1 MAKRVKGEGSWSYPK
16 DGGVRLKVM
25 YDGKAKYFY
34 GQSQSVCLEKKK
46 DFEAL
51 RKKGIDSDN
60 GVTVE
65 KYITNWMVNVKAK
78 KLKKRSYDRLES
90 SVNTWIIPY
99 LGEYK
104 FNKLES
110 ITVQTDLINYMQDCG
125 RSLSSIKKVK
135 DALNGAYT
143 YAIKTRA
150 VDYNPIDAVELPS
163 PEEFDIKEIE
173 YFDKEERQRF
183 IETATSHCLTGRP
196 RYVIGWF
203 MVLMLQTGLR
213 IGEALAIKQSDINLD
228 KRIIYI
234 DSTIVSIKNRKA
246 KPGDL
251 KWLLIDQPLPKG
263 NRSRFVHLNDMAIR
277 AIWEINQAF
286 SYEPDGYLIHN
297 DDGQF
302 YTFGQVDATFKKI
315 LNRAGL
321 KKCGVHSLRHS
332 CAVALLEAKI
342 PIETISDILGHSDIS
357 ITYRV
362 YAKVIEE
369 LKAEAMNIINHV
381 I

>member
-34 GQSQSVCLEKKK
+34 GKSEAICLEKKS

-51 RKKGIDSDN
+51 RKNGIDPDN
-60 GVTVE
+60 SVTVA
-65 KYITNWMVNVKAK
+65 KYVYNWMRNVKAK

-90 SVNTWIIPY
+90 SIMTWVIPC
-99 LGEYK
+99 LGDYK
-104 FNKLES
+104 FNKLDS
-110 ITVQTDLINYMQDCG
+110 ITIQIELIERMQEAG
-125 RSLSSIKKVK
+125 RSLSSIKKAK
-135 DALNGAYT
+135 DALNGAYS
-143 YAIKTRA
+143 YALRTRV
-150 VDYNPIDAVELPS
+150 VDYNPVEAVELPS
-163 PEEFDIKEIE
+163 PDNFEIKEIS
-173 YFDKEERQRF
+173 YFNKEERKKF
-183 IETATSHCLTGRP
+183 IDTATSYCLTGRR
-196 RYVIGWF
+196 RYTIGWF

-213 IGEALAIKQSDINLD
+213 IGEALAIKHSDINLD
-228 KRIIYI
+228 KRIVYI
-234 DSTIVSIKNRKA
+234 DSTIVSVKNRNA
-246 KPGDL
+246 KEGDL

-263 NRSRFVHLNDMAIR
+263 NRSRYVHLNDMAIR
-277 AIWEINQAF
+277 AIWELNQSF
-286 SYEPDGYLIHN
+286 SYDPNGYLIHN

-315 LNRAGL
+315 LNRAEL
-321 KKCGVHSLRHS
+321 PKCGVHSLRHS

-369 LKAEAMNIINHV
+369 LKAEAMNAINHV

>member
-1 MAKRVKGEGSWSYPK
+1 MAKRAKGEGSWSYPK

-34 GQSQSVCLEKKK
+34 GQSEAICLEKKR
-46 DFEAL
+46 DYEAL
-51 RKKGIDSDN
+51 RKKGVDPDN
-60 GVTVE
+60 EITVAR
-65 KYITNWMVNVKAK
+65 YIYNWMKNVKAK

-90 SVNTWIIPY
+90 SIMTWVIPC

-104 FNKLES
+104 FNKLDS
-110 ITVQTDLINYMQDCG
+110 ITIQIELINHMQDQG
-125 RSLSSIKKVK
+125 RSLSSIKKAK
-135 DALNGAYT
+135 DALNGAYV
-143 YAIKTRA
+143 YAMKTRA
-150 VDYNPIDAVELPS
+150 VDYNPVDAVELPS

-173 YFDKEERQRF
+173 YFDKEERKRF
-183 IETATSHCLTGRP
+183 IETATSYCLTGRQ
-196 RYVIGWF
+196 RYTIGWF
-203 MVLMLQTGLR
+203 LVLMLQTGLR
-213 IGEALAIKQSDINLD
+213 IGEALAIKHSDINLD

-234 DSTIVSIKNRKA
+234 DSTIVSIKNRNA

-263 NRSRFVHLNDMAIR
+263 NRNRYVHLNDMAIR
-277 AIWEINQAF
+277 ALWEINQSF
-286 SYEPDGYLIHN
+286 SYEPNGYIIHN
-297 DDGQF
+297 EDGQF
-302 YTFGQVDATFKKI
+302 YTFGQVDATFKKV
-315 LNRAGL
+315 LNRAGM

-369 LKAEAMNIINHV
+369 LKAEAMNIINQV

>member
-1 MAKRVKGEGSWSYPK
+1 MAKRAKGEGSWSYPK

-34 GQSQSVCLEKKK
+34 GQSEAICLEKKR
-46 DFEAL
+46 DFESL
-51 RKKGIDSDN
+51 RKKGIDPDN
-60 GVTVE
+60 EITVA
-65 KYITNWMVNVKAK
+65 KYVYNWMKNVKAK

-90 SVNTWIIPY
+90 SIMTWVIPC
-99 LGEYK
+99 LGDYK
-104 FNKLES
+104 FNKLDS
-110 ITVQTDLINYMQDCG
+110 ITIQIELINHMQDKG
-125 RSLSSIKKVK
+125 RSLSSIKKAK
-135 DALNGAYT
+135 DALNGAYV
-143 YAIKTRA
+143 YAVKTRA
-150 VDYNPIDAVELPS
+150 VDYNPVDAVELPS

-173 YFDKEERQRF
+173 YFNKDERKKF
-183 IETATSHCLTGRP
+183 IETATSYCLTGRQ
-196 RYVIGWF
+196 RYTIGWF
-203 MVLMLQTGLR
+203 LVLMLQTGLR
-213 IGEALAIKQSDINLD
+213 IGEALAIKHSDINLD

-234 DSTIVSIKNRKA
+234 DSTIVSIKNRNA
-246 KPGDL
+246 KVGDL

-263 NRSRFVHLNDMAIR
+263 NRNRYVHLNDMAIR
-277 AIWEINQAF
+277 ALWELNQIF
-286 SYEPDGYLIHN
+286 SYDPNGYIIHN
-297 DDGQF
+297 EDGQF
-302 YTFGQVDATFKKI
+302 YTFGQVDATFKKV

-321 KKCGVHSLRHS
+321 QKCGVHSLRHS

-369 LKAEAMNIINHV
+369 LKAEAMNIINQV

>member
-34 GQSQSVCLEKKK
+34 GQSEAVCLEKKSN
-46 DFEAL
+46 FESL

-60 GVTVE
+60 GVTVA
-65 KYITNWMVNVKAK
+65 KYVDNWIKNVKAK

-90 SVNTWIIPY
+90 SVNTWIIPC
-99 LGEYK
+99 LGDYK
-104 FNKLES
+104 FNKLDS
-110 ITVQTDLINYMQDCG
+110 ITIQMELINRMQEAG
-125 RSLSSIKKVK
+125 RGLSSIKKAK

-143 YAIKTRA
+143 YAVKTRA
-150 VDYNPIDAVELPS
+150 VDYNPVSAVELPS
-163 PEEFDIKEIE
+163 PNDFETKEIE
-173 YFDKEERQRF
+173 YFDKEERKRF
-183 IETATSHCLTGRP
+183 MDIATSYCSTGRE

-213 IGEALAIKQSDINLD
+213 IGEALAIRHCDINLD

-234 DSTIVSIKNRKA
+234 DSTIVSIKNRNA

-263 NRSRFVHLNDMAIR
+263 NRSRYVHLNDMALR
-277 AIWEINQAF
+277 AIWELNQRF
-286 SYEPDGYLIHN
+286 SYEPQGYLIHN
-297 DDGQF
+297 ENGQF
-302 YTFGQVDATFKKI
+302 YTFGQIDATFKKI
-315 LNRAGL
+315 LNRAEL
-321 KKCGVHSLRHS
+321 KKCGIHSLRHS
-332 CAVALLEAKI
+332 TAVALLEAKI

>member
-1 MAKRVKGEGSWSYPK
+1 MAKRAKGEGSWSYPK

-34 GQSQSVCLEKKK
+34 GQSEAICLEKKK

-51 RKKGIDSDN
+51 RKKGIDPDN
-60 GVTVE
+60 EITVSQ
-65 KYITNWMVNVKAK
+65 YVYNWMKNVKAK

-90 SVNTWIIPY
+90 SIMTWVIPC
-99 LGEYK
+99 LGDYK
-104 FNKLES
+104 FNKLDS
-110 ITVQTDLINYMQDCG
+110 ITIQIELINHMQDKG
-125 RSLSSIKKVK
+125 RSLSSIKKAK
-135 DALNGAYT
+135 DALNGAYV
-143 YAIKTRA
+143 YAVKTRA
-150 VDYNPIDAVELPS
+150 VDYNPVDAVELPS
-163 PEEFDIKEIE
+163 PDEFDIKEIE
-173 YFDKEERQRF
+173 YFNKDERKKF
-183 IETATSHCLTGRP
+183 IETATSYCLTGRQ
-196 RYVIGWF
+196 RYTIGWF
-203 MVLMLQTGLR
+203 LVLMLQTGLR
-213 IGEALAIKQSDINLD
+213 IGEALAIKHSDINLD

-234 DSTIVSIKNRKA
+234 DSTIVSIKNRNA
-246 KPGDL
+246 KSGDL

-263 NRSRFVHLNDMAIR
+263 NRSRYVHLNDMAIR
-277 AIWEINQAF
+277 ALWELNQQF
-286 SYEPDGYLIHN
+286 SYSPNGYLIHN
-297 DDGQF
+297 EDGQF
-302 YTFGQVDATFKKI
+302 YTFGQVDATFKKV

-369 LKAEAMNIINHV
+369 LKAEAMNIINQV

>member
-1 MAKRVKGEGSWSYPK
+1 MAKRAKGEGSWSYPK

-34 GQSQSVCLEKKK
+34 GKSEAICLEKKR

-51 RKKGIDSDN
+51 RKKGVDPDN
-60 GVTVE
+60 EITVA
-65 KYITNWMVNVKAK
+65 KYIYNWMKNVKAK

-90 SVNTWIIPY
+90 SIMTWVIPC
-99 LGEYK
+99 LGDYK
-104 FNKLES
+104 FNKLDS
-110 ITVQTDLINYMQDCG
+110 ITIQIELINHMQDKG
-125 RSLSSIKKVK
+125 RSLSSIKKAK
-135 DALNGAYT
+135 DALNGAYV
-143 YAIKTRA
+143 YAMKTRA
-150 VDYNPIDAVELPS
+150 VDYNPMDAVELPS

-173 YFDKEERQRF
+173 YFNKEERKQF
-183 IETATSHCLTGRP
+183 METATSHCQTGRQ
-196 RYVIGWF
+196 RYTIGWF
-203 MVLMLQTGLR
+203 LVLMLQTGLR
-213 IGEALAIKQSDINLD
+213 IGEALAIKHSDINLD

-234 DSTIVSIKNRKA
+234 DSTIVSIKNRNA

-263 NRSRFVHLNDMAIR
+263 NRNRYVHLNDMAIR
-277 AIWEINQAF
+277 ALWELNQQF
-286 SYEPDGYLIHN
+286 SYDPNGYIIHN
-297 DDGQF
+297 NDGQF
-302 YTFGQVDATFKKI
+302 YTFGQVDATFKKV

-321 KKCGVHSLRHS
+321 QKCGVHSLRHS

-369 LKAEAMNIINHV
+369 LKAEAMNIINQV

>member
-1 MAKRVKGEGSWSYPK
+1 MAKRARGEGSWSYPK

-34 GQSQSVCLEKKK
+34 GQSEVVCLEKKR

-51 RKKGIDSDN
+51 RKKGVDPDN
-60 GVTVE
+60 EITVAR
-65 KYITNWMVNVKAK
+65 YIYNWMKNVKVK

-90 SVNTWIIPY
+90 SIMTWVIPC

-104 FNKLES
+104 FNKLDS
-110 ITVQTDLINYMQDCG
+110 ITIQIELINHMQDQG
-125 RSLSSIKKVK
+125 RSLSSIKKAK
-135 DALNGAYT
+135 DALNGAYV
-143 YAIKTRA
+143 YAMKTRA
-150 VDYNPIDAVELPS
+150 VDYNPVDAVELPS

-173 YFDKEERQRF
+173 YFDKEERKKF
-183 IETATSHCLTGRP
+183 METATSYCLTGRQ
-196 RYVIGWF
+196 RYTIGWF
-203 MVLMLQTGLR
+203 LVLMLQTGLR
-213 IGEALAIKQSDINLD
+213 IGEALAIKHSDINLD

-234 DSTIVSIKNRKA
+234 DSTIVSIKNRNA

-263 NRSRFVHLNDMAIR
+263 NRNRYVHLNDMAIR
-277 AIWEINQAF
+277 ALWELNQLF
-286 SYEPDGYLIHN
+286 SYEPEGYIIHN
-297 DDGQF
+297 EDGQF
-302 YTFGQVDATFKKI
+302 YTFGQVDATFKKV
-315 LNRAGL
+315 LNRAEL

-369 LKAEAMNIINHV
+369 LKAEAMNIINQV

>member
-1 MAKRVKGEGSWSYPK
+1 MVKRAKGEGSWSHPK

-25 YDGKAKYFY
+25 YDGRPKYFY
-34 GQSQSVCLEKKK
+34 GKNETVCLNKKR

-51 RKKGIDSDN
+51 RKKGVESDK

-65 KYITNWMVNVKAK
+65 KYVTNWMTNVKAK

-90 SVNTWIIPY
+90 SVNMWIIPY
-99 LGEYK
+99 LGDYK

-110 ITVQTDLINYMQDCG
+110 ITIQTELINYMQECG

-143 YAIKTRA
+143 YALKTRA
-150 VDYNPIDAVELPS
+150 VDYNPMNAVELPS
-163 PEEFDIKEIE
+163 PDEFDVKEIE
-173 YFDKEERQRF
+173 YFNKEERQRF
-183 IETATSHCLTGRP
+183 IKIATSHCMTGRQ
-196 RYVIGWF
+196 RYTIGWF
-203 MVLMLQTGLR
+203 LVLMLQTGLR
-213 IGEALAIKQSDINLD
+213 IGEALAIRHCDINLE

-234 DSTIVSIKNRKA
+234 DSTIISTKNRKA

-263 NRSRFVHLNDMAIR
+263 NRNRYVHLNDMALK
-277 AIWEINQAF
+277 ALKELNQLF
-286 SYEPDGYLIHN
+286 SYDPEGYIIHN
-297 DDGQF
+297 QDGQF

-321 KKCGVHSLRHS
+321 RKCGVHSLRHS

-342 PIETISDILGHSDIS
+342 PLQVISDILGHSDVS

-369 LKAEAMNIINHV
+369 LKAEAMNEINEII
-381 I
+381 

>member
-1 MAKRVKGEGSWSYPK
+1 MAKRAKGEGSWSYPK

-34 GQSQSVCLEKKK
+34 GKNEAICLEKKS

-51 RKKGIDSDN
+51 RKKGVDPDN
-60 GVTVE
+60 EITVA
-65 KYITNWMVNVKAK
+65 KYVYNWMKNVKAK

-90 SVNTWIIPY
+90 SIMTWVIPC
-99 LGEYK
+99 LGDYK
-104 FNKLES
+104 FNKLDS
-110 ITVQTDLINYMQDCG
+110 ITIQIELINHMQEKG
-125 RSLSSIKKVK
+125 KSLSSIKKAK
-135 DALNGAYT
+135 DALNGAYV
-143 YAIKTRA
+143 YAMKTRA
-150 VDYNPIDAVELPS
+150 VDYNPMDAVELPS

-173 YFDKEERQRF
+173 YFNKEERKTF
-183 IETATSHCLTGRP
+183 METATSHCLTGRQ
-196 RYVIGWF
+196 RYTIGWF
-203 MVLMLQTGLR
+203 LVLMLQTGLR
-213 IGEALAIKQSDINLD
+213 IGEALAIKHSDINLD

-234 DSTIVSIKNRKA
+234 DSTIVSIKNRNA

-263 NRSRFVHLNDMAIR
+263 NRNRYVHLNDMAIR
-277 AIWEINQAF
+277 ALWELNQQF
-286 SYEPDGYLIHN
+286 SYDPNGYIIHN
-297 DDGQF
+297 EDGQF
-302 YTFGQVDATFKKI
+302 YTFGQVDATFKKV

-321 KKCGVHSLRHS
+321 QKCGVHSLRHS

-369 LKAEAMNIINHV
+369 LKAEAMNIINQV

>member
-1 MAKRVKGEGSWSYPK
+1 MAKRARGEGSWSFPK

-25 YDGKAKYFY
+25 YDGKPKYFY
-34 GQSQSVCLEKKK
+34 GQSQAICLEKKK
-46 DFEAL
+46 NFESL
-51 RKKGIDSDN
+51 RKKGIDSDD
-60 GVTVE
+60 GITVE
-65 KYITNWMVNVKAK
+65 KYVSNWMKSVKAK

-90 SVNTWIIPY
+90 TIVTWVIPC
-99 LGEYK
+99 LGDYK
-104 FNKLES
+104 FNKLDS
-110 ITVQTDLINYMQDCG
+110 MTIQTELIDHMQNAG
-125 RSLSSIKKVK
+125 RSLSSIKKAK
-135 DALNGAYT
+135 DALNGAYA
-143 YAIKTRA
+143 YALRTRA
-150 VDYNPIDAVELPS
+150 VDYNPVEAVELPS
-163 PEEFDIKEIE
+163 PDNFEVKEIE
-173 YFDKEERQRF
+173 YFDKEERKRF
-183 IETATSHCLTGRP
+183 IEAATSHCLTGRQ

-213 IGEALAIKQSDINLD
+213 IGEALAIRHCDINLN

-234 DSTIVSIKNRKA
+234 DSTIVSVKNRNAKA
-246 KPGDL
+246 GDL

-263 NRSRFVHLNDMAIR
+263 NRNRYVHLNDMAIK
-277 AIWEINQAF
+277 AIWEIKQIF
-286 SYEPDGYLIHN
+286 SYSPEGYLIHN
-297 DDGQF
+297 KDGEF

-315 LNRAGL
+315 LNRAEL
-321 KKCGVHSLRHS
+321 NKCGIHSLRHS

>member
-1 MAKRVKGEGSWSYPK
+1 MAKRAKGEGSWSYPK

-34 GQSQSVCLEKKK
+34 GKSEAICLEKKR

-51 RKKGIDSDN
+51 RKKGVDPDN
-60 GVTVE
+60 EITVA
-65 KYITNWMVNVKAK
+65 KYVYNWMKNVKAK

-90 SVNTWIIPY
+90 SIMTWVIPC
-99 LGEYK
+99 LGDYK
-104 FNKLES
+104 FNKLDS
-110 ITVQTDLINYMQDCG
+110 ITIQIELINHMQDKG
-125 RSLSSIKKVK
+125 KSLSSIKKAK
-135 DALNGAYT
+135 DALNGAYV
-143 YAIKTRA
+143 YAMKTRS
-150 VDYNPIDAVELPS
+150 VDYNPMDAVELPS

-173 YFDKEERQRF
+173 YFNKEERKIF
-183 IETATSHCLTGRP
+183 METATSYCLTGRQ
-196 RYVIGWF
+196 RYTIGWF
-203 MVLMLQTGLR
+203 LVLMLQTGLR
-213 IGEALAIKQSDINLD
+213 IGEALAIKHSDINLD

-234 DSTIVSIKNRKA
+234 DSTIISIKNRNS

-263 NRSRFVHLNDMAIR
+263 NRNRYVHLNDMAIR
-277 AIWEINQAF
+277 ALWELNQQF
-286 SYEPDGYLIHN
+286 SYEPNGYIIHN
-297 DDGQF
+297 EDGQF
-302 YTFGQVDATFKKI
+302 YTFGQVDATFKKV

-321 KKCGVHSLRHS
+321 QKCGVHSLRHS

-369 LKAEAMNIINHV
+369 LKAEAMNIINQV

>member
-1 MAKRVKGEGSWSYPK
+1 MAKRARGEGSWSYPK
-16 DGGVRLKVM
+16 NGGVRLKVM
-25 YDGKAKYFY
+25 YDGKPKYFY
-34 GQSQSVCLEKKK
+34 GQSQQVCLEKKI

-51 RKKGIDSDN
+51 RKKGINSDN

-65 KYITNWMVNVKAK
+65 KYMTNWMTNVKAK

-90 SVNTWIIPY
+90 SVNVWIIPH
-99 LGEYK
+99 LGDYK
-104 FNKLES
+104 FNKLEA
-110 ITVQTDLINYMQDCG
+110 ITIQTELINYMQSLG

-143 YAIKTRA
+143 YAVKTRA
-150 VDYNPIDAVELPS
+150 VDYNPVDAVELPR
-163 PEEFDIKEIE
+163 PDEFEIKEIE
-173 YFDKEERQRF
+173 YFKKDERQQF
-183 IETATSHCLTGRP
+183 IQTATSHCMTGRQ
-196 RYVIGWF
+196 RYTIGWF
-203 MVLMLQTGLR
+203 LVLMLQTGLR
-213 IGEALAIKQSDINLD
+213 IGEALAIRHCDINLE

-234 DSTIVSIKNRKA
+234 DSTIISTKNRNA
-246 KPGDL
+246 KPGDP

-263 NRSRFVHLNDMAIR
+263 NRNRYVHLNDMAVT
-277 AIWEINQAF
+277 ALQEINQLF
-286 SYEPDGYLIHN
+286 SYDPKGYIIHN

-321 KKCGVHSLRHS
+321 SKCGVHSLRHS
-332 CAVALLEAKI
+332 CAVALLEAKVPLTVI
-342 PIETISDILGHSDIS
+342 ADILGHSDVS

-369 LKAEAMNIINHV
+369 LKAEAMNEINEII
-381 I
+381 

>member
-1 MAKRVKGEGSWSYPK
+1 MAKRAKGEGSWSYPK

-34 GQSQSVCLEKKK
+34 GKSEAICLEKKR

-51 RKKGIDSDN
+51 RKKGVDPDN
-60 GVTVE
+60 EITVA
-65 KYITNWMVNVKAK
+65 KYVYNWMKNVKAK

-90 SVNTWIIPY
+90 SIMTWVIPC
-99 LGEYK
+99 LGDYK
-104 FNKLES
+104 FNKLDS
-110 ITVQTDLINYMQDCG
+110 ITIQIELINHMQDKG
-125 RSLSSIKKVK
+125 RSLSSIKKAK
-135 DALNGAYT
+135 DALNGAYV
-143 YAIKTRA
+143 YAMKTRA
-150 VDYNPIDAVELPS
+150 VDYNPMDAVELPS

-173 YFDKEERQRF
+173 YFNKEERKQF
-183 IETATSHCLTGRP
+183 METATSYCLTGRQ
-196 RYVIGWF
+196 RYTIGWF
-203 MVLMLQTGLR
+203 LVLMLQTGLR
-213 IGEALAIKQSDINLD
+213 IGEALAIKHSDINLD

-234 DSTIVSIKNRKA
+234 DSTIVSIKNRNT

-263 NRSRFVHLNDMAIR
+263 NRNRYVHLNDMAIR
-277 AIWEINQAF
+277 ALWELNQQF
-286 SYEPDGYLIHN
+286 SYDPNGYIIHN
-297 DDGQF
+297 EDGQF
-302 YTFGQVDATFKKI
+302 YTFGQVDATFKKV

-321 KKCGVHSLRHS
+321 QKCGVHSLRHS

-369 LKAEAMNIINHV
+369 LKAEAMNIINQV

>member
-34 GQSQSVCLEKKK
+34 GQSETVCLEKKSN
-46 DFEAL
+46 FESL

-60 GVTVE
+60 GVTVA
-65 KYITNWMVNVKAK
+65 KYVDNWMKNVKAK

-90 SVNTWIIPY
+90 SVNTWIIPC
-99 LGEYK
+99 LGDYK
-104 FNKLES
+104 FNKLDS
-110 ITVQTDLINYMQDCG
+110 ITIQMELINRMQEAG
-125 RSLSSIKKVK
+125 RGLSSIKKAK

-143 YAIKTRA
+143 YAVKTRV
-150 VDYNPIDAVELPS
+150 VDYNPVSAVELPS
-163 PEEFDIKEIE
+163 PNDFETKEIE
-173 YFDKEERQRF
+173 YFDKEERKRF
-183 IETATSHCLTGRP
+183 MDIATSYCSTGRE

-213 IGEALAIKQSDINLD
+213 IGEALAIRHCDINLD

-234 DSTIVSIKNRKA
+234 DSTIVSIKNRNA
-246 KPGDL
+246 KEGDL

-263 NRSRFVHLNDMAIR
+263 NRSRYVHLNDMALR
-277 AIWEINQAF
+277 AIWELNQRF
-286 SYEPDGYLIHN
+286 SYDPQGYLIHN
-297 DDGQF
+297 ENGQF

-315 LNRAGL
+315 LNRAEL
-321 KKCGVHSLRHS
+321 KKCGIHSLRHS
-332 CAVALLEAKI
+332 TAVALLEAKI

>member
-1 MAKRVKGEGSWSYPK
+1 MAKREKGEGSWSYPK

-34 GQSQSVCLEKKK
+34 GKSEAICLEKKR

-51 RKKGIDSDN
+51 RKKGVDPDN
-60 GVTVE
+60 EITVA
-65 KYITNWMVNVKAK
+65 KYIYNWMRNVKAK

-90 SVNTWIIPY
+90 SIMTWVIPC
-99 LGEYK
+99 LGDYK
-104 FNKLES
+104 FNKLDS
-110 ITVQTDLINYMQDCG
+110 ITIQMELINHMQDKG
-125 RSLSSIKKVK
+125 RSLSSIKKAK
-135 DALNGAYT
+135 DALNGAYV
-143 YAIKTRA
+143 YAMKTRA
-150 VDYNPIDAVELPS
+150 VDYNPMDAVELPS
-163 PEEFDIKEIE
+163 PEEFNIKEIE
-173 YFDKEERQRF
+173 YFDKEERRRF
-183 IETATSHCLTGRP
+183 IETATSYCLTGRQ
-196 RYVIGWF
+196 RYTIGWF
-203 MVLMLQTGLR
+203 LVLMLQTGLR
-213 IGEALAIKQSDINLD
+213 IGEALAIKHSDINLD

-234 DSTIVSIKNRKA
+234 DSTIVSIKNRNA

-263 NRSRFVHLNDMAIR
+263 NRNRYVHLNDMAIR
-277 AIWEINQAF
+277 ALWELNQQF
-286 SYEPDGYLIHN
+286 SYEPEGYIIHN

-302 YTFGQVDATFKKI
+302 YTFGQVDATFKKA

-369 LKAEAMNIINHV
+369 LKAEAMNIINQV

>member
-1 MAKRVKGEGSWSYPK
+1 MAKRARGEGSWSYPK

-25 YDGKAKYFY
+25 YDGQPKYFY
-34 GQSQSVCLEKKK
+34 GKSESVCLEKKK

-60 GVTVE
+60 GITVE
-65 KYITNWMVNVKAK
+65 KYITNWMTNVKAK

-90 SVNTWIIPY
+90 SVNVWVIPQ
-99 LGEYK
+99 LGDYK

-110 ITVQTDLINYMQDCG
+110 ITIQTELINYMQECG

-143 YAIKTRA
+143 YALKTRA
-150 VDYNPIDAVELPS
+150 VDYNPVNAVELPS
-163 PEEFDIKEIE
+163 PDEFNIKEIE
-173 YFDKEERQRF
+173 YLNKEGRKRF
-183 IETATSHCLTGRP
+183 IQTATSHCMTGRQ
-196 RYVIGWF
+196 RYTIGWF
-203 MVLMLQTGLR
+203 LVLMLQTGLR
-213 IGEALAIKQSDINLD
+213 IGEALAIKHCDINLE

-234 DSTIVSIKNRKA
+234 DSTIISTKNRKA

-263 NRSRFVHLNDMAIR
+263 NRNRYVHLNNMAIR
-277 AIWEINQAF
+277 ALNELNKLF
-286 SYEPDGYLIHN
+286 SYDPEGYIIHN
-297 DDGQF
+297 EDGQF

-315 LNRAGL
+315 LNRAEL
-321 KKCGVHSLRHS
+321 PRCGVHSLRHS
-332 CAVALLEAKI
+332 CAVALLEAKV
-342 PIETISDILGHSDIS
+342 PLQVISDILGHSDVS

-369 LKAEAMNIINHV
+369 LKAEAMNEINEII
-381 I
+381 

>member
-34 GQSQSVCLEKKK
+34 GQSEAVCLEKKA

-65 KYITNWMVNVKAK
+65 KYVENWMKNVKAK

-90 SVNTWIIPY
+90 SVNTWIIPC
-99 LGEYK
+99 LGDYK
-104 FNKLES
+104 FNKLDS
-110 ITVQTDLINYMQDCG
+110 ITIQMELINRMQEAG
-125 RSLSSIKKVK
+125 RGLSSIKKAK

-143 YAIKTRA
+143 YAVKTRA
-150 VDYNPIDAVELPS
+150 VDYNPVSAIELPS
-163 PEEFDIKEIE
+163 QDEFDTKEIV
-173 YFDKEERQRF
+173 YFNKEERKKF
-183 IETATSHCLTGRP
+183 MDIATSYCATGRE

-213 IGEALAIKQSDINLD
+213 IGEALAIRHCDINLD

-234 DSTIVSIKNRKA
+234 DSTIVSIKNRNA

-263 NRSRFVHLNDMAIR
+263 NRSRYVHLNDMAIR
-277 AIWEINQAF
+277 AIWELNQRF
-286 SYEPDGYLIHN
+286 SYNPQGYLIHN
-297 DDGQF
+297 DNGQF
-302 YTFGQVDATFKKI
+302 YTFGQIDATFKKI
-315 LNRAGL
+315 LNRAEL
-321 KKCGVHSLRHS
+321 KKCGIHSLRHS
-332 CAVALLEAKI
+332 TAVALLEAKI

>member
-1 MAKRVKGEGSWSYPK
+1 MAKRAKGEGSWSYPK

-34 GQSQSVCLEKKK
+34 GQSEAICLEKKR
-46 DFEAL
+46 DYEAL
-51 RKKGIDSDN
+51 RKKGVDPDN
-60 GVTVE
+60 EITVAR
-65 KYITNWMVNVKAK
+65 YIHNWMRNVKAK

-90 SVNTWIIPY
+90 SIMTWVIPC
-99 LGEYK
+99 LGDYK
-104 FNKLES
+104 FNKLDS
-110 ITVQTDLINYMQDCG
+110 ITIQIELINHMQDKG
-125 RSLSSIKKVK
+125 KSLSSIKKAK
-135 DALNGAYT
+135 DALNGAYV
-143 YAIKTRA
+143 YATKTRA
-150 VDYNPIDAVELPS
+150 VDYNPVDAVELPS

-173 YFDKEERQRF
+173 YFNKEERKKF
-183 IETATSHCLTGRP
+183 METATSYCLTGRQ
-196 RYVIGWF
+196 RYTIGLF
-203 MVLMLQTGLR
+203 LVLMLQTGLR
-213 IGEALAIKQSDINLD
+213 IGEALAIKHSDINLD

-234 DSTIVSIKNRKA
+234 DSTIVSIKNRNA
-246 KPGDL
+246 KPEDL

-263 NRSRFVHLNDMAIR
+263 NRNRYVHLNDMAIR
-277 AIWEINQAF
+277 ALWELNQQF
-286 SYEPDGYLIHN
+286 SYDPNGYIIHN
-297 DDGQF
+297 EDGQF
-302 YTFGQVDATFKKI
+302 YTFGQVDATFKKV

-369 LKAEAMNIINHV
+369 LKAEAMNIINQV

>member
-1 MAKRVKGEGSWSYPK
+1 MTKRVKGEGSWSYPK

-34 GQSQSVCLEKKK
+34 GQSEAVCLEKKK
-46 DFEAL
+46 NFESL
-51 RKKGIDSDN
+51 RKKGIDSDD

-65 KYITNWMVNVKAK
+65 KYVSNWMKSVKSK

-90 SVNTWIIPY
+90 SVMTWIIPC
-99 LGEYK
+99 LGDYK
-104 FNKLES
+104 FNKLDS
-110 ITVQTDLINYMQDCG
+110 ITIQIELIDRMQEAG
-125 RSLSSIKKVK
+125 RSLSSIKKAK
-135 DALNGAYT
+135 DALNGAYI
-143 YAIKTRA
+143 YALKTRA
-150 VDYNPIDAVELPS
+150 VDYNPVMAVELPS
-163 PEEFDIKEIE
+163 PDNFEVKEIE
-173 YFDKEERQRF
+173 YFDKDERKKF
-183 IETATSHCLTGRP
+183 MDAATSFCLTGRP
-196 RYVIGWF
+196 RYTIGWF

-213 IGEALAIKQSDINLD
+213 IGEALAIRHCDINLD

-234 DSTIVSIKNRKA
+234 DSTIVSIKNRNA
-246 KPGDL
+246 KEGDL

-263 NRSRFVHLNDMAIR
+263 NRSRYVHLNDMAIR
-277 AIWEINQAF
+277 AIWELNQTF
-286 SYEPDGYLIHN
+286 SYNPQGYLIHN
-297 DDGQF
+297 EDGQF
-302 YTFGQVDATFKKI
+302 YTFGQIDATFKKI
-315 LNRAGL
+315 LNRAEL
-321 KKCGVHSLRHS
+321 KKCGIHSLRHS
-332 CAVALLEAKI
+332 TAVALLEAKI

>member
-34 GQSQSVCLEKKK
+34 GQSEAVCLEKKTN
-46 DFEAL
+46 FEAL

-60 GVTVE
+60 GVTVA
-65 KYITNWMVNVKAK
+65 KYVDNWMKNVKAK

-90 SVNTWIIPY
+90 SVNTWIIPC
-99 LGEYK
+99 LGDYK
-104 FNKLES
+104 FNKLDS
-110 ITVQTDLINYMQDCG
+110 ITIQMELINRMQEAG
-125 RSLSSIKKVK
+125 RGLSSIKKAK

-143 YAIKTRA
+143 YAVKTRA
-150 VDYNPIDAVELPS
+150 VDYNPVSAIEPPNLND
-163 PEEFDIKEIE
+163 FDTKEIV
-173 YFDKEERQRF
+173 YFNKEERKRF
-183 IETATSHCLTGRP
+183 MDIATSYCTTGRE

-213 IGEALAIKQSDINLD
+213 IGEALAIRHCDINLD

-234 DSTIVSIKNRKA
+234 DSTIVSIKNRNA

-263 NRSRFVHLNDMAIR
+263 NRSRYVHLNDMAIR
-277 AIWEINQAF
+277 AIWELNQRF
-286 SYEPDGYLIHN
+286 SYNPQGYLIHN
-297 DDGQF
+297 ENGQF
-302 YTFGQVDATFKKI
+302 YTFGQIDATFKKI
-315 LNRAGL
+315 LNRAEL
-321 KKCGVHSLRHS
+321 KKCGIHSLRHS
-332 CAVALLEAKI
+332 TAVALLEAKI

>member
-1 MAKRVKGEGSWSYPK
+1 MAKRAKGEGSWSYPK

-34 GQSQSVCLEKKK
+34 GKSEAICLEKKR
-46 DFEAL
+46 DYEAL
-51 RKKGIDSDN
+51 RKKGMDPDN
-60 GVTVE
+60 EITVA
-65 KYITNWMVNVKAK
+65 KYVYNWMKNVKAK

-90 SVNTWIIPY
+90 SIMTWVIPC
-99 LGEYK
+99 LGDYK
-104 FNKLES
+104 FNKLNS
-110 ITVQTDLINYMQDCG
+110 ITIQIELINHMQDKG
-125 RSLSSIKKVK
+125 RSLSSIKKAK
-135 DALNGAYT
+135 DALNGAYV
-143 YAIKTRA
+143 YAMKTRA
-150 VDYNPIDAVELPS
+150 VDYNPVDAVELPS

-173 YFDKEERQRF
+173 YFEKEERKRF
-183 IETATSHCLTGRP
+183 IETATSYCLTGRQ
-196 RYVIGWF
+196 RYTIGWF
-203 MVLMLQTGLR
+203 LVLMLQTGLR
-213 IGEALAIKQSDINLD
+213 IGEALAIKHSDINLD

-234 DSTIVSIKNRKA
+234 DSTIVSIKNRNA
-246 KPGDL
+246 KSGDL

-263 NRSRFVHLNDMAIR
+263 NRNRYVHLNDMAIR
-277 AIWEINQAF
+277 ALWELNQLF
-286 SYEPDGYLIHN
+286 SYNPEGYIIHN
-297 DDGQF
+297 EDGQF
-302 YTFGQVDATFKKI
+302 YTFGQVDATFKKV

-321 KKCGVHSLRHS
+321 QKCGVHSLRHS

-369 LKAEAMNIINHV
+369 LKAEAMNVINQV

>member
-16 DGGVRLKVM
+16 DGGVRLKIM

-34 GQSQSVCLEKKK
+34 GQSEDVCLEKKRN
-46 DFEAL
+46 FEAL
-51 RKKGIDSDN
+51 RKKGIDPEDS
-60 GVTVE
+60 VTVE
-65 KYITNWMVNVKAK
+65 KYVTNWMKSVKSK

-90 SVNTWIIPY
+90 SIVTWVIPC
-99 LGEYK
+99 LGDYK
-104 FNKLES
+104 FNKLDS
-110 ITVQTDLINYMQDCG
+110 MTIQIDLIDRMQEAG
-125 RSLSSIKKVK
+125 RSLSSIKKAK
-135 DALNGAYT
+135 DALNGAYV
-143 YAIKTRA
+143 YALKTRA
-150 VDYNPIDAVELPS
+150 VDYNPVDAVELPS
-163 PEEFDIKEIE
+163 PDNFEVKEIE
-173 YFDKEERQRF
+173 YFNKDERKRF
-183 IETATSHCLTGRP
+183 IDTATSFCLTGRQ
-196 RYVIGWF
+196 RYTIGWF

-213 IGEALAIKQSDINLD
+213 IGEALAIKHCDINLD

-234 DSTIVSIKNRKA
+234 DSTIVSIKNRNVKE
-246 KPGDL
+246 GDL

-263 NRSRFVHLNDMAIR
+263 NRSRYVHLNDMAIR
-277 AIWEINQAF
+277 AIWELNQTF
-286 SYEPDGYLIHN
+286 SYDPQGYLIHN
-297 DDGQF
+297 EDGQF

-315 LNRAGL
+315 LNRAEL

-332 CAVALLEAKI
+332 TAVALLEAKI

>member
-34 GQSQSVCLEKKK
+34 GQSEAVCLEKKSN
-46 DFEAL
+46 FESL

-60 GVTVE
+60 GVTVA
-65 KYITNWMVNVKAK
+65 KYVDNWMKNVKAK

-90 SVNTWIIPY
+90 SVNTWIIPC
-99 LGEYK
+99 LGDYK
-104 FNKLES
+104 FNKLDS
-110 ITVQTDLINYMQDCG
+110 ITIQMELINRMQEVG
-125 RSLSSIKKVK
+125 RGLSSIKKAK

-143 YAIKTRA
+143 YAVKTRV
-150 VDYNPIDAVELPS
+150 VDYNPVSAVELPS
-163 PEEFDIKEIE
+163 PNDFETKEIE
-173 YFDKEERQRF
+173 YFDKEERKRF
-183 IETATSHCLTGRP
+183 MDIATSYCSTGRE

-213 IGEALAIKQSDINLD
+213 IGEALAIRHCDINLD

-234 DSTIVSIKNRKA
+234 DSTIVSIKNRNA

-263 NRSRFVHLNDMAIR
+263 NRSRYVHLNDIALR
-277 AIWEINQAF
+277 AIWELNQRF
-286 SYEPDGYLIHN
+286 SYDPQGYLIHN
-297 DDGQF
+297 ENGQF

-315 LNRAGL
+315 LNRAEL
-321 KKCGVHSLRHS
+321 KKCGIHSLRHS
-332 CAVALLEAKI
+332 TAVALLEAKI

>member
-1 MAKRVKGEGSWSYPK
+1 MTKRVKGEGSWSYPK

-34 GQSQSVCLEKKK
+34 GQSEAVCLEKKSN
-46 DFEAL
+46 FESL

-60 GVTVE
+60 GVTVA
-65 KYITNWMVNVKAK
+65 KYVDNWMKNVKAK

-90 SVNTWIIPY
+90 SVNTWIIPC
-99 LGEYK
+99 LGDYK
-104 FNKLES
+104 FNKLDS
-110 ITVQTDLINYMQDCG
+110 ITIQMELINRMQEAG
-125 RSLSSIKKVK
+125 RGLSSIKKAK

-143 YAIKTRA
+143 YAVKTRA
-150 VDYNPIDAVELPS
+150 VDYNPVSAVELPS
-163 PEEFDIKEIE
+163 PNDFETKEIE
-173 YFDKEERQRF
+173 YFDKEERKRF
-183 IETATSHCLTGRP
+183 MDIATSYCSTGRE

-213 IGEALAIKQSDINLD
+213 IGEALAIRHCDINLD

-234 DSTIVSIKNRKA
+234 DSTIVSIKNRNA

-263 NRSRFVHLNDMAIR
+263 NRSRYVHLNDMALR
-277 AIWEINQAF
+277 AIWELNQRF
-286 SYEPDGYLIHN
+286 SYDPQGYLIHN
-297 DDGQF
+297 ENGQF

-315 LNRAGL
+315 LNRAEL
-321 KKCGVHSLRHS
+321 KKCGIHSLRHS
-332 CAVALLEAKI
+332 TAVALLEAKI

>member
-1 MAKRVKGEGSWSYPK
+1 MAKRAKGEGSWSYPK

-34 GQSQSVCLEKKK
+34 GKSEAICLEKKS
-46 DFEAL
+46 DYEAL
-51 RKKGIDSDN
+51 RKKGVDPDN
-60 GVTVE
+60 EITVS
-65 KYITNWMVNVKAK
+65 KYVYNWMKNVKAK

-90 SVNTWIIPY
+90 SIMTWIIPC
-99 LGEYK
+99 LGDYK
-104 FNKLES
+104 FNKLDS
-110 ITVQTDLINYMQDCG
+110 ITIQIELINHMQDKG
-125 RSLSSIKKVK
+125 RSLSSIKKAK
-135 DALNGAYT
+135 DALNGAYV
-143 YAIKTRA
+143 YAMKTRA
-150 VDYNPIDAVELPS
+150 VDYNPVDAVELPS

-173 YFDKEERQRF
+173 YFDKEERKRF
-183 IETATSHCLTGRP
+183 METATSYCLTGRQ
-196 RYVIGWF
+196 RYTIGWF
-203 MVLMLQTGLR
+203 LVLMLQTGLR
-213 IGEALAIKQSDINLD
+213 IGEALAIKHSDINLD

-234 DSTIVSIKNRKA
+234 DSTIVSIKNRNA

-263 NRSRFVHLNDMAIR
+263 NRNRYVHLNDMAIR
-277 AIWEINQAF
+277 ALWELNQQF
-286 SYEPDGYLIHN
+286 SYDPEGYIIHN
-297 DDGQF
+297 EDGQF
-302 YTFGQVDATFKKI
+302 YTFGQVDATFKKV

-369 LKAEAMNIINHV
+369 LKAEAMNIINQV

>member
-1 MAKRVKGEGSWSYPK
+1 MAKRAKGEGSWSYPK

-34 GQSQSVCLEKKK
+34 GQSEAICLEKKR
-46 DFEAL
+46 DYESL
-51 RKKGIDSDN
+51 RKKGVDPDN
-60 GVTVE
+60 EITVAR
-65 KYITNWMVNVKAK
+65 YIHNWMKNVKAK

-90 SVNTWIIPY
+90 SIMTWVIPC
-99 LGEYK
+99 LGDYK
-104 FNKLES
+104 FNKLDS
-110 ITVQTDLINYMQDCG
+110 ITIQIELINHMQDQG
-125 RSLSSIKKVK
+125 RSLSSIKKAK
-135 DALNGAYT
+135 DALNGAYV
-143 YAIKTRA
+143 YAMKTRA
-150 VDYNPIDAVELPS
+150 VDYNPVDAVELPS

-173 YFDKEERQRF
+173 YFNKEERKQF
-183 IETATSHCLTGRP
+183 METATSYCLTGRQ
-196 RYVIGWF
+196 RYTIGWF
-203 MVLMLQTGLR
+203 LVLMLQTGLR
-213 IGEALAIKQSDINLD
+213 IGEALAIKHSDINLD

-234 DSTIVSIKNRKA
+234 DSTIVSIKNRNA

-263 NRSRFVHLNDMAIR
+263 NRNRYVHLNDMAIR
-277 AIWEINQAF
+277 ALWELNQQF
-286 SYEPDGYLIHN
+286 SYDPNGYIIHN
-297 DDGQF
+297 EDGQF
-302 YTFGQVDATFKKI
+302 YTFGQVDATFKKV

-321 KKCGVHSLRHS
+321 QKCGVHSLRHS

-369 LKAEAMNIINHV
+369 LKAEAMNIINQV

>member
-1 MAKRVKGEGSWSYPK
+1 MAKRVRGEGSWSYPK

-34 GQSQSVCLEKKK
+34 GQSETVCLEKKSN
-46 DFEAL
+46 FEVL

-60 GVTVE
+60 GVTVA
-65 KYITNWMVNVKAK
+65 KYVENWMKNVKAK

-90 SVNTWIIPY
+90 SVNTWIIPC
-99 LGEYK
+99 LGDYK
-104 FNKLES
+104 FNKLDA
-110 ITVQTDLINYMQDCG
+110 ITIQMELINRMQDAG
-125 RSLSSIKKVK
+125 RGLSSIKKAK

-143 YAIKTRA
+143 YALKTRA
-150 VDYNPIDAVELPS
+150 VDYNPVTAVELPG
-163 PEEFDIKEIE
+163 PDNFEVKEIE
-173 YFDKEERQRF
+173 YFNKEERKRF
-183 IETATSHCLTGRP
+183 IETATSYCLTGRD
-196 RYVIGWF
+196 RYAIGWF

-213 IGEALAIKQSDINLD
+213 IGEALAIRHCDINLD

-234 DSTIVSIKNRKA
+234 DSTIISVKNRNA

-263 NRSRFVHLNDMAIR
+263 NRSRYVHLNDMALR
-277 AIWEINQAF
+277 AIWELNQRF
-286 SYEPDGYLIHN
+286 TYEPQGYLIHN
-297 DDGQF
+297 EDGQF
-302 YTFGQVDATFKKI
+302 YTFGQIDATFKKI
-315 LNRAGL
+315 LNRAEL
-321 KKCGVHSLRHS
+321 NKCGIHSLRHS
-332 CAVALLEAKI
+332 TAVALLEAKI
-342 PIETISDILGHSDIS
+342 PLETISDILGHSDIS

>member
-1 MAKRVKGEGSWSYPK
+1 MAKRAKGEGSWSYPK

-34 GQSQSVCLEKKK
+34 GKTEAICLEKKR
-46 DFEAL
+46 DYEAL
-51 RKKGIDSDN
+51 RKKGVDPDN
-60 GVTVE
+60 EITVAQ
-65 KYITNWMVNVKAK
+65 YVYNWMKNVKAK

-90 SVNTWIIPY
+90 SIMTWVIPC
-99 LGEYK
+99 LGDYK
-104 FNKLES
+104 FNKLDS
-110 ITVQTDLINYMQDCG
+110 ITIQIELINHMQDKG
-125 RSLSSIKKVK
+125 RSLSSIKKAK
-135 DALNGAYT
+135 DALNGAYV
-143 YAIKTRA
+143 YAMKTRA
-150 VDYNPIDAVELPS
+150 VDYNPVDAVELPS

-173 YFDKEERQRF
+173 YFDKEERKRF
-183 IETATSHCLTGRP
+183 METATSYCLTGRQ
-196 RYVIGWF
+196 RYTIGWF
-203 MVLMLQTGLR
+203 LVLMLQTGLR
-213 IGEALAIKQSDINLD
+213 IGEALAIKHSDINLD

-234 DSTIVSIKNRKA
+234 DSTIVSIKNRNT

-263 NRSRFVHLNDMAIR
+263 NRNRYVHLNDMAIR
-277 AIWEINQAF
+277 ALWELNQQF
-286 SYEPDGYLIHN
+286 SYDPNGYIIHN
-297 DDGQF
+297 EDGQF
-302 YTFGQVDATFKKI
+302 YTFGQVDATFKKV
-315 LNRAGL
+315 LNRAEL
-321 KKCGVHSLRHS
+321 QKCGVHSLRHS

-369 LKAEAMNIINHV
+369 LKAEAMNIINQV

>member
-1 MAKRVKGEGSWSYPK
+1 MTKRVKGEGSWSYPK

-34 GQSQSVCLEKKK
+34 GQSEAVCLEKKSN
-46 DFEAL
+46 FEAL

-65 KYITNWMVNVKAK
+65 RYITNWMKNVKAK

-90 SVNTWIIPY
+90 SIMTWVIPC
-99 LGEYK
+99 LGDYK
-104 FNKLES
+104 FNKLDS
-110 ITVQTDLINYMQDCG
+110 MTIQVDLIDRMHDAG
-125 RSLSSIKKVK
+125 RGLSSIKKAK
-135 DALNGAYT
+135 DALNGAYV
-143 YAIKTRA
+143 YALKTRA
-150 VDYNPIDAVELPS
+150 IDYNPVSAIELPRQDDS
-163 PEEFDIKEIE
+163 DIKEIV
-173 YFDKEERQRF
+173 YFNKEERRKF
-183 IETATSHCLTGRP
+183 IDTATSYCLTGRD
-196 RYVIGWF
+196 RYIIGWF

-213 IGEALAIKQSDINLD
+213 IGEALAIRHCDINLD

-234 DSTIVSIKNRKA
+234 DSTIVSIKNRNA

-263 NRSRFVHLNDMAIR
+263 NRSRYVHLNDMALR
-277 AIWEINQAF
+277 AIWELNQRF
-286 SYEPDGYLIHN
+286 SYDPQGYLIHN
-297 DDGQF
+297 EDGQF
-302 YTFGQVDATFKKI
+302 YTFGQIDATFKKI
-315 LNRAGL
+315 LNRAEL
-321 KKCGVHSLRHS
+321 PKCGIHSLRHS

-342 PIETISDILGHSDIS
+342 PIETITDILGHSDIS

-362 YAKVIEE
+362 YARVIEE
-369 LKAEAMNIINHV
+369 RKAEAMNIINHV